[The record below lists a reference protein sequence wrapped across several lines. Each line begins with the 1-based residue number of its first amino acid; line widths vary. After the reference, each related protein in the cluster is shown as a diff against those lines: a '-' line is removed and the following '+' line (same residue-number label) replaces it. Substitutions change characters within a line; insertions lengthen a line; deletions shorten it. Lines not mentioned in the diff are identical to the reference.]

1 MEAESEKGEE
11 VAISL
16 KILIFSIVLFFISI
30 VTEHLKIDFAF
41 QGVSVTKI
49 ASTALC
55 FFVYILCG
63 KNVILSAIKN
73 IFHGAIFDEKFL
85 MSLASI
91 CAIFV
96 GEVSEAVAVMLFYQI
111 GEFFQDYAVDKSRSS
126 IKSLMN
132 ICPDTANVLKNGE
145 VIKIDAKDVKV
156 GDTVIV
162 MAGERVP
169 LDGIVTKGKTFLD
182 NSSLTGESVPVEVFE
197 GNEVF
202 SGAVNQGG
210 VIEVKATKIATDSSA
225 CRILKLVEESA
236 EKKSKTESFI
246 TRFSKIYT
254 PIVCCLALTVAFVPP
269 IILRGNFHE
278 WLYRALILLVV
289 SCPCAIVVSVPLSF
303 FGGIGSASKKGI
315 LVKGSTYLESLS
327 KMKTAVFDKT
337 GTLTKGVFVVRDVH
351 LTSDKTTEDEL
362 VAVAAH
368 AEIYS
373 NHPVAK
379 SLKTAHHAECCS
391 LLNITDSTEISGE
404 GIKVCVDGKT
414 ILAGNEKL
422 MISQNVKNYS
432 QCKKDDTGTIVHV
445 AIDGDYAG
453 HILIS
458 DVTKDDAKLAIDDL
472 HALGVKKIVMLTGDN
487 ETVAEKVSSSLGI
500 DEFYAKLLPEDK
512 VKKVEELMAVEKT
525 PTRPLAFVGDGI
537 NDSPVLKRADI
548 GIAMGALG
556 SDAAIEAADV
566 VIMTDE
572 PSKIAVAIKTARK
585 TLRIVKQ
592 NIAFSLIVKF
602 SIMILGGFGIA
613 NMWMAVF
620 GDTGVSLLA
629 VINAMR
635 AMRKR

>member
-1 MEAESEKGEE
+1 MEAESEEGDE

-16 KILIFSIVLFFISI
+16 KTLIFSTVLFFISI

-236 EKKSKTESFI
+236 EKKSKTENFI

-362 VAVAAH
+362 IAVAAH

-404 GIKVCVDGKT
+404 GIKVCVNGKT

-635 AMRKR
+635 AMRKK